1 MDLKFDTQ
9 TFEAVAT
16 IAPDAVGNKAYMH
29 APCHTPWR
37 TIVISDDARDVLASK
52 LILNLNEP
60 SKISNPSFIKPMK
73 YVGIWLE
80 MHLGI
85 STWDYAGKQVASDA
99 ESDGKTRAKTKHGAT
114 TENMIKYIDF
124 AAKNGFGGVLAE
136 GWNTGWEDWFG
147 KWKEDVFDFVTPYPD
162 FDLPYLSQYAKK

>member
-1 MDLKFDTQ
+1 
-9 TFEAVAT
+9 
-16 IAPDAVGNKAYMH
+16 
-29 APCHTPWR
+29 
-37 TIVISDDARDVLASK
+37 
-52 LILNLNEP
+52 
-60 SKISNPSFIKPMK
+60 MK

-99 ESDGKTRAKTKHGAT
+99 ASDGKTRAKTKHGAT

-147 KWKEDVFDFVTPYPD
+147 KWKEDVFDFVRQSIRFLGT
-162 FDLPYLSQYAKK
+162 